1 MHSLKLLDLCLNT
14 ESLLAYNMIL
24 NRFNYDPKAK
34 YCSENPIGPSET
46 IPDQSYTI
54 TEIITRFTGGIL
66 PNIQRNV
73 SYDDDPSFD
82 SDDITK
88 RPDFDLVDASEALS
102 SLSEKFE
109 AEKAAAQL
117 EQTTQTAP
125 EIKPD
130 ITQPLDTNPAK
141 A

>member
-1 MHSLKLLDLCLNT
+1 MFINR
-14 ESLLAYNMIL
+14 YN
-24 NRFNYDPKAK
+24 FDPKAK
-34 YCSENPIGPSET
+34 HVFEKSNTAPTET
-46 IPDQSYTI
+46 VPDQSYTI
-54 TEIITRFTGGIL
+54 SEIINRFTGGIL

-73 SYDDDPSFD
+73 SFDEDPTFD
-82 SDDITK
+82 SDDITR
-88 RPDFDLVDASEALS
+88 RPDFDLVDASEALA

-117 EQTTQTAP
+117 EQPTQTAP